1 MDLATL
7 VGRYGNRSTSSS
19 LVEPVSTKMVRI
31 PASMPETMSVSIRSP
46 IIMAVSECASMAF
59 SADRI
64 MSGLGL
70 PTKYGRM
77 PVAWVIKA
85 AKDPHAGTDPSADGP
100 VGSGLVAMNRAPR
113 SMSLMARVM
122 FSKECV

>member
-1 MDLATL
+1 MELATR
-7 VGRYGNRSTSSS
+7 VGRYGKRSTSSA

-31 PASMPETMSVSIRSP
+31 PASMPEITSVSMRSP
-46 IIMAVSECASMAF
+46 TIVVVSECASIAF
-59 SADRI
+59 NADRI

-77 PVAWVIKA
+77 LVACVIKA
-85 AKDPHAGTDPSADGP
+85 AKDPQAGTDPSGDGP

-113 SMSLMARVM
+113 SISLMARVM
-122 FSKECV
+122 LSKE